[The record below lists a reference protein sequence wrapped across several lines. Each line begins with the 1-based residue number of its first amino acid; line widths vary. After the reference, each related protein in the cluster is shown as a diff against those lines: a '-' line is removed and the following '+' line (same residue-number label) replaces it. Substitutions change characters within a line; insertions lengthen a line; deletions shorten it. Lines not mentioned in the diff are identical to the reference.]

1 MSSVFPG
8 RYTAQTDDL
17 CVVFLLGM
25 CVNNFWAVS
34 QWLPVAQ
41 AMPPMLK
48 TLWQHPEEG
57 FIGGDNFFRLFPLT
71 TLMLFDWRSFED
83 LERFVRSP

>member
-8 RYTAQTDDL
+8 RYTAQTDAAF
-17 CVVFLLGM
+17 VVFLIGM
-25 CVNNFWAVS
+25 RVNRFRAFS

-48 TLWQHPEEG
+48 TLRQHPEKG
-57 FIGGDNFFRLFPLT
+57 F
-71 TLMLFDWRSFED
+71 
-83 LERFVRSP
+83 